1 MKNLGRCGEAAGPLS
16 FKDYVIVTLVGGVR
30 GEGGRRVCVQAS
42 RRGTSTG
49 TINIIRIYELRI
61 IIIYIICTFFYILS
75 PAQARH
81 RPRPPHWQA
90 VAARGH
96 ATDSARFYIF

>member
-1 MKNLGRCGEAAGPLS
+1 M
-16 FKDYVIVTLVGGVR
+16 Y
-30 GEGGRRVCVQAS
+30 
-42 RRGTSTG
+42 
-49 TINIIRIYELRI
+49 
-61 IIIYIICTFFYILS
+61 FFYILS

-96 ATDSARFYIF
+96 ARLHPPRETTLSYICLEKLKLDNIIFA